1 MPQANWKRTFFTVWT
16 GQAFSLFGSSL
27 VDFALIWWLTETTQS
42 EQILAVSTLITLVPR
57 MIIGPFAGAVIDRL
71 KRKAVVMGA
80 DSAVAVV
87 TLALIVLFRLG
98 LAGTG
103 VIMGALF
110 LRSMGQMFHQPAMM
124 STTPLIVPEEY
135 LSRAGGM
142 DKILNGMM
150 SIVAPVA
157 GALLIDLFS
166 VEAVLYI
173 DVATAAV
180 AVATFAAA
188 KIRQPSAGPRQ
199 GSTVMQET
207 REGFRYV
214 LHSKALFFV
223 VGTCTLTN
231 LFCGPAN
238 AMKSLLDT
246 KLFGGGVAE
255 LSCITSLS
263 GAGLVAGGVI
273 MGLWGGFRR
282 RLITSALGW
291 AGVGVGYIVTGVLPS
306 DAFPALAAAMFVSN
320 VFMAIG
326 GASLEAFYQS
336 YVPSEYQGR
345 VFSVLNTLDNASVP
359 LGLGGGGILGGRG
372 PGQGGF
378 LLVGIF
384 HFILGIFWPL
394 SKSIRQAEEPAAEK
408 EGE

>member
-1 MPQANWKRTFFTVWT
+1 
-16 GQAFSLFGSSL
+16 
-27 VDFALIWWLTETTQS
+27 
-42 EQILAVSTLITLVPR
+42 
-57 MIIGPFAGAVIDRL
+57 
-71 KRKAVVMGA
+71 
-80 DSAVAVV
+80 
-87 TLALIVLFRLG
+87 
-98 LAGTG
+98 
-103 VIMGALF
+103 
-110 LRSMGQMFHQPAMM
+110 
-124 STTPLIVPEEY
+124 
-135 LSRAGGM
+135 
-142 DKILNGMM
+142 
-150 SIVAPVA
+150 
-157 GALLIDLFS
+157 
-166 VEAVLYI
+166 
-173 DVATAAV
+173 
-180 AVATFAAA
+180 
-188 KIRQPSAGPRQ
+188 
-199 GSTVMQET
+199 MQET

-238 AMKSLLDT
+238 AMKSLLVT
-246 KLFGGGVAE
+246 KVFGGGVAE
-255 LSCITSLS
+255 LSWITSLS

-336 YVPSEYQGR
+336 YVPAEYQGR

-359 LGLGGGGILGGRG
+359 LGLVAAAILGDRV
-372 PGQGGF
+372 PVQVWF

-394 SKSIRQAEEPAAEK
+394 SKSIRQTEEPAAGK
-408 EGE
+408 DGE